1 MNLFGLIGFSLAAFA
16 SFVFILL
23 IFAARNN
30 SLLAKWLIFCVLITL
45 ITNAVGALQVK
56 LGFNLQWVFL
66 FDSIKIAM
74 WSVLILSCN
83 IEETT
88 IKQMLNNNQIKR
100 YLSTWLLLTI
110 SAWLA
115 SYLFNYDYNYLFFLF
130 IALNLW
136 MLVLLEQLYRSS
148 DSTIRWAI
156 LPLIMAL
163 AAIAIFDFVLF
174 SQASMVGKLNFDFW
188 YGRGLLAALATPLL
202 LISTRRIKDGSVRIF
217 VSRHVVFYSSML
229 MIAGVYLLIMALA
242 GYLINYVGGQWGS
255 FISSLFFV
263 LSIVV
268 LLVLLV
274 TESLRRK
281 VKVFIA
287 KNFFANKYEYRDEWL
302 NLIEKIE
309 TTNAATYYQM
319 ATEIMM
325 SKLALDKGA
334 IIKQVSKHQFKMQY
348 SQCLFADNELNKQLA
363 KISEF
368 CATNNWIIDI
378 QEYLARPS
386 DYPDLEIDIDPFLTQ
401 KISIVVPIP
410 IGQTFYGFFILAGDT
425 IPLNWEDRDLLFAV
439 SKQLGNFVSLH
450 EANDQ
455 LAESKQFDAF
465 NRMSAFLVHDL
476 KNVQAQLA
484 LITSNAKKHR
494 DNPDF
499 INDVFETI
507 TSATSRLDKILT
519 QLCNKQVVEASK
531 KQVEV
536 HEIISQVVEQRN
548 VDLPKV
554 TIETNEHTSILI
566 DPEMFHSVLNHLV
579 QNGQEAT
586 SNDGWVKIKTS
597 VLADE
602 LHIAILDNGCGMSE
616 DFIHNRLFKPFDT
629 TKENA
634 GMGIGV
640 YGAKQFI
647 ESLGGI
653 MQVTSFESEGSMFQ
667 LTLPLNNE

>member
-1 MNLFGLIGFSLAAFA
+1 MNSFGLIGFSLAAFA
-16 SFVFILL
+16 SFIFILL

-30 SLLAKWLIFCVLITL
+30 SLLAKWLILCAFISL
-45 ITNAVGALQVK
+45 ITNTVAALQVK
-56 LGFNLQWVFL
+56 LGFNLQWVFIFEAL
-66 FDSIKIAM
+66 KIAA

-83 IEETT
+83 VEEKTV
-88 IKQMLNNNQIKR
+88 KQMLNNSQIKG
-100 YLSTWLLLTI
+100 YLTTWLLLTLF
-110 SAWLA
+110 AWLA
-115 SYLFNYDYNYLFFLF
+115 SYIVNYNYLFFLF

-136 MLVLLEQLYRSS
+136 VLVLLEQLYRSS
-148 DSTIRWAI
+148 DSSIRWAI
-156 LPLIMAL
+156 LPLIIAL
-163 AAIAIFDFVLF
+163 AAMAIFDFVLF
-174 SQASMVGKLNFDFW
+174 SQASMVGGLNFDFW
-188 YGRGLLAALATPLL
+188 YGRGFVAAFATPLL

-229 MIAGVYLLIMALA
+229 MIAGLYLLAMALA
-242 GYLINYVGGQWGS
+242 GYVINYIGGQWGS
-255 FISSLFFV
+255 FISGLFFL

-325 SKLALDKGA
+325 SKLAVDKGA
-334 IIKQVSKHQFKMQY
+334 IIKQISAHQFKIQY
-348 SQCLFADNELNKQLA
+348 SQCLFADSQLNQQLF

-368 CATNNWIIDI
+368 CAKNNWIVDI
-378 QEYLARPS
+378 QEYAARPS
-386 DYPDLEIDIDPFLTQ
+386 DYPGLALDVEPFSHQ
-401 KISIVVPIP
+401 KISIVVPIY
-410 IGQTFYGFFILAGDT
+410 IGQRFYGFFILAGET
-425 IPLNWEDRDLLFAV
+425 LPLNWEDRDLLFAV

-484 LITSNAKKHR
+484 LITSNAEKHR
-494 DNPDF
+494 DKPEF
-499 INDVFETI
+499 IDDVFETI
-507 TSATSRLDKILT
+507 TSATSRLNKVLM
-519 QLCNKQVVEASK
+519 QLRNKHVIEVSQKQVK
-531 KQVEV
+531 V
-536 HEIISQVVEQRN
+536 HELITKVVEQRN

-554 TIETNEHTSILI
+554 TIETNEKLSLLI
-566 DPEMFHSVLNHLV
+566 DPDTFHSVLNHLL

-586 SNDGWVKIKTS
+586 GNDGWVKIKAS
-597 VLADE
+597 VRSNE
-602 LHIAILDNGCGMSE
+602 LHIVILDNGCGMSE

-640 YGAKQFI
+640 YEAKQFV

-653 MQVTSFESEGSMFQ
+653 MRVTSVENEGSMFQ
-667 LTLPLNNE
+667 LTLPLNN